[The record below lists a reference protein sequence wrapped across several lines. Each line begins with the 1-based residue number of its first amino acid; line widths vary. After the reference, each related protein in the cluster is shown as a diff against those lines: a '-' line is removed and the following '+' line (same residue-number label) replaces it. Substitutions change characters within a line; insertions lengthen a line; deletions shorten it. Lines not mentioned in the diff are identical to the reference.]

1 MPESAVIAISSD
13 ATKTSGR
20 TSQSTSMLNVVR
32 LRPQERAL
40 GRPVAVR
47 HTRPER
53 PTAPLVVGLLLQGAS
68 SRFRGDPETYGQ
80 DLVRNSICRFCS
92 YEQQPVTLQPV
103 RS

>member
-1 MPESAVIAISSD
+1 MPWKTLSIPMPESAVIAISSD
-13 ATKTSGR
+13 ATKTSGP

-32 LRPQERAL
+32 LRPQELAEERAL

-80 DLVRNSICRFCS
+80 DLVRNSI
-92 YEQQPVTLQPV
+92 
-103 RS
+103 